1 MSVDNEKKN
10 TQEEKNDKT
19 KFIARSQKIGPE
31 KNVEKSKIE
40 PVSVKEINKE
50 DNRNDKS
57 HTKRPESKTAHPS
70 TRTEVNTAVTGEN
83 NSPGYQ
89 TLEKGHLVKNRYVID
104 SLIGH
109 GGLCDVYRAKDKVLE
124 SSGVASPFVAL
135 KVLQHEYIDQPETA
149 RMLIREAQ
157 HTQTLSHPNIIR
169 VFDFGVDNKIYFIVM
184 EYLDGETIEQL
195 IQRSRPNGLAFPNA
209 KVLLNQILDALIYA
223 HSLDIVH
230 ADLKPANIMIDSAGT
245 VKLLDF
251 GVSKTERLKQD
262 QYAAKRKV
270 DDHQVLGY
278 TPNYASLNIISGN
291 KPCRQDDLFAFA
303 CIAYELL
310 SCKHPY
316 NRTPIDLAKKNA
328 IPLKKPSGFP
338 NTLWPDIKTILTD
351 TSGQYKLS
359 AESLKQRLNQNNR
372 SKYAIAALIV
382 LGLSTSLGV
391 AHHLNSQIVQLE
403 ETNRQLAHSLQTQQ
417 QIINSQPES
426 VFELS
431 ASDTIHPVLRAGLL
445 RHHKQTLLATFE
457 QQIDEI
463 LNQSNN
469 EYPDYDQVES
479 VLKHAAI
486 YYPDSH
492 KLELLNLD
500 MRSSKRST
508 LLSIERHINSVLEKG
523 QYDAQQDGK
532 SIVDLH
538 NDLHSIQQNYPLTPS
553 SLATEVFYQ
562 NIDQAIEVKDSVRLT
577 ELLAV
582 GGTFFS
588 TNEISRKKLQNA
600 RVFNEAV
607 IAIDSWQKQPSNS
620 DKVKYPSEAV
630 IILYGDRLSEIY
642 QNLEKAATVSALDQ
656 VVVDIEELARE
667 FPMDIP
673 NISDL
678 RFQTA
683 NKYLKF
689 SDMLLKKRQSVSA
702 RNAMKKANELLQQV
716 DSTDFRG

>member
-50 DNRNDKS
+50 DSINDKS

-70 TRTEVNTAVTGEN
+70 TRTEVNATVTGEN

-403 ETNRQLAHSLQTQQ
+403 EANRQLAHSLQTQQ

-445 RHHKQTLLATFE
+445 RHHKQTLLAKFE

-532 SIVDLH
+532 SIVDLN
-538 NDLHSIQQNYPLTPS
+538 NDLNSIQKNYPLTPS
-553 SLATEVFYQ
+553 SLALEVFEQ
-562 NIDQAIEVKDSVRLT
+562 NLIDAIEQRNSIALT
-577 ELLAV
+577 ELLAI
-582 GGTFFS
+582 GATFFS
-588 TNEISRKKLQNA
+588 THEASQQRLLHAKEVNS
-600 RVFNEAV
+600 AV
-607 IAIDSWQKQPSNS
+607 IAMEKWKQAEENGQQA
-620 DKVKYPSEAV
+620 VYPYDAAQV
-630 IILYGDRLSEIY
+630 LYGHKFTSLHKK
-642 QNLEKAATVSALDQ
+642 LENATTVNSLDQ
-656 VVVDIEELARE
+656 LVADIDNLAKD
-667 FPMDIP
+667 FPPNFP

-689 SDMLLKKRQSVSA
+689 SDMLLRKRQSVSA

>member
-19 KFIARSQKIGPE
+19 KFIAHSQKIGPE

-40 PVSVKEINKE
+40 PASVKEITKE
-50 DNRNDKS
+50 DNINDKS
-57 HTKRPESKTAHPS
+57 HTKRPESKTAPPS
-70 TRTEVNTAVTGEN
+70 TRTEVNTAVTEEN
-83 NSPGYQ
+83 NASGHQ
-89 TLEKGHLVKNRYVID
+89 TLDKGHLVKNRYVID

-303 CIAYELL
+303 CMAYELL

-359 AESLKQRLNQNNR
+359 AQSLKQRLNQNNR

-382 LGLSTSLGV
+382 LGLSTSLGI
-391 AHHLNSQIVQLE
+391 AYHLNSQIVQLE
-403 ETNRQLAHSLQTQQ
+403 EANRQLAHSLQTQQ

-523 QYDAQQDGK
+523 QYDAKQDGK